1 MTSWSDVDL
10 AALNGAFSVAL
21 TVESDDAPSQEHVEV
36 GTVVV
41 DRMVFVTAYR
51 GIRSRWFR
59 VALDVGHGT
68 IAVGPD
74 KRLVRLAD
82 ADLARSPVLARRI
95 WDAYAAK
102 YGSFGAGIITAEAQA
117 ATLRI
122 HPE

>member
-1 MTSWSDVDL
+1 MTLWSDADL
-10 AALNGAFSVAL
+10 AALEVAPSVVL

-51 GIRSRWFR
+51 GVRSRWFR
-59 VALDVGHGT
+59 VALVVGRGT
-68 IAVGPD
+68 IAMGPD
-74 KRLVRLAD
+74 TYPVRLAD

-95 WDAYAAK
+95 RDAYAAK
-102 YGSFGAGIITAEAQA
+102 YRSLGARIITAEAQA

>member
-1 MTSWSDVDL
+1 MTPWSDDDL
-10 AALNGAFSVAL
+10 AALHVAHSLVL
-21 TVESDDAPSQEHVEV
+21 TVESEDAPSREHVEV

-59 VALDVGHGT
+59 VAVDVGHGT
-68 IAVGPD
+68 IAMGPD
-74 KRLVRLAD
+74 KRPVLLAY

-102 YGSFGAGIITAEAQA
+102 YGSLGAGIITAEAQA

-122 HPE
+122 YPE